1 MQQVAVFDREAAQL
15 EMAREVLPE
24 GFDLTIEEDFIQ
36 AGALIVENIRF
47 YTVALGELL
56 AWKMYQ
62 EEAKTDSDREKIFAR
77 YAYEWDVSRSTLVKA
92 WVRVAKFPDLD
103 IPEAGALNNTKLYE
117 IISGSDTVDEA
128 EAGIRAAIAN
138 DMSTEKIREA
148 KHLQREGLNEPGEWS
163 VPYLFM
169 RDGDIWG
176 RCSDGDEVLVM
187 RAENRDDPLAQR
199 SLKVIRRRL
208 HI

>member
-1 MQQVAVFDREAAQL
+1 MQQVAVLDHEAANL
-15 EMAREVLPE
+15 EMARQVLPE

-56 AWKMYQ
+56 AWKMYH
-62 EEAKTDSDREKIFAR
+62 EGAVSDSDRERVFAR
-77 YAYEWDVSRSTLVKA
+77 YAHEWDVSRSTLVKA

-117 IISGSDTVDEA
+117 IISGSDTVEEA
-128 EAGIRAAIAN
+128 EAGIRAALAN
-138 DMSTEKIREA
+138 DLSTQKIREA
-148 KHLQREGLNEPGEWS
+148 KQLQREGLNEHGEWS
-163 VPYLFM
+163 VPYLFL

-176 RCSDGDEVLVM
+176 RSSDGHEVLVM
-187 RAENRDDPLAQR
+187 RAENRDDPLAR
-199 SLKVIRRRL
+199 RAHAVIRRRL
-208 HI
+208 HV